1 MNMKIAVYGLCAIVL
16 LMAMSVSAQPTADS
30 FGVHNASGAPG
41 TSVIVPVNIT
51 NTSTDTILGIGFN
64 IAYDKAVINVTN
76 VSSGELTSDWN
87 VLGFNNEFD
96 WGTRVALA
104 GASAYAISKGTS
116 NSVAL
121 LNFAV
126 VATSDSKS
134 YSYMTVTEI
143 QLSDPNG
150 SFGTAP
156 AINGLFQVTGLPT
169 PTPHRGGGGGGG
181 IVTGIEQMPGITHV
195 SNASNKTPTTTV
207 TATITP
213 AATPTLTP
221 VSVAPKQ
228 TYRLLILLI
237 LALIVIVIYYYYRK
251 RKQA

>member
-16 LMAMSVSAQPTADS
+16 LMPVSTQPTADS

-51 NTSTDTILGIGFN
+51 NTSTDTILGIAFN
-64 IAYDKAVINVTN
+64 IAYDKAVIKVTN
-76 VSSGELTSDWN
+76 VSSGELTADWN
-87 VLGFNNEFD
+87 VVGFNNEFV

-104 GASAYAISKGTS
+104 GASAYAIPNGTS

-121 LNFAV
+121 LTFAV

-134 YSYMTVTEI
+134 YSPMTVTEI
-143 QLSDPNG
+143 QLSSPTG
-150 SFGTAP
+150 SCGSSP
-156 AINGLFQVTGLPT
+156 ARNGLFQVTGLPT

-181 IVTGIEQMPGITHV
+181 GIVTGIEQMPRITNG
-195 SNASNKTPTTTV
+195 SNASNVTPAATV

-213 AATPTLTP
+213 AATPALTP
-221 VSVAPKQ
+221 VPVAQKQ
-228 TYRLLILLI
+228 TYLILIPLI
-237 LALIVIVIYYYYRK
+237 LALIAIAIYYYYRK

>member
-1 MNMKIAVYGLCAIVL
+1 MNMKIVMYGLCAIVL
-16 LMAMSVSAQPTADS
+16 LMAMPVSAQPTADS
-30 FGVHNASGAPG
+30 FSVHNASGAPG

-51 NTSTDTILGIGFN
+51 NTSTDTILGVVFN
-64 IAYDKAVINVTN
+64 IAYDKAVITVTN
-76 VSSGELTSDWN
+76 VSRGELTADWN

-96 WGTRVALA
+96 WGTRIALA
-104 GASAYAISKGTS
+104 GASAYAIPNGTS

-143 QLSDPNG
+143 QLSDPTG
-150 SFGTAP
+150 SFGSAP

-181 IVTGIEQMPGITHV
+181 IVTGIEQMPRITHV
-195 SNASNKTPTTTV
+195 SNASNVTPAATV

-213 AATPTLTP
+213 AVTPTRTP
-221 VSVAPKQ
+221 VPVAPKQ
-228 TYRLLILLI
+228 TYLLLIPLI